1 VHSSSVASFG
11 CDEGSAGAEGSGG
24 SSSFGNVK
32 GHARIRRAILDAVQV
47 LRSQQEG
54 CKGLQLIF
62 DDVLEAQRIEQ
73 GRLRLRD
80 EVVDV
85 TRVLD
90 SIVATFRHMAEKKG
104 VLLRLSLSSYT
115 GVQVR
120 GDGVRMKQVLA
131 NLVSNALNFTD
142 SGGSVVAELHIE
154 LLPVPKGTN
163 GVVLGSPAPAP
174 APGSAAP
181 NTIGRGGGRGTAKVV
196 PLAMHRIA
204 VQSDT
209 NEPSSHC
216 DSNQSAPAPD
226 HAPGYATGSGNGS
239 GSGSGSVSGNAN
251 ADDSDSDSGSGNHT
265 QPLQQLIAGTDTSN
279 AGANERRAQKGD
291 I

>member
-1 VHSSSVASFG
+1 MHSSSVASFG

-174 APGSAAP
+174 GSAAP
-181 NTIGRGGGRGTAKVV
+181 STIGRGGGRGTAKVV